1 MDWIRVNLSGD
12 SQLTDL
18 PQEHDAYPVRQ
29 VANYRKVM
37 GNEDVGQ
44 IPFGLQV
51 AQQVQ
56 NLRLYGADISKPFH
70 RDSNLVCLRTVY
82 ELLKNKCNF

>member
-1 MDWIRVNLSGD
+1 MNRIRVDFSGD
-12 SQLTDL
+12 SQFADL
-18 PQEHDAYPVRQ
+18 AQEHDAYPVRQ

-37 GNEDVGQ
+37 GNKDVGQ